1 MQTFQ
6 AQFLNVVR
14 ERNPLIHNITN
25 LVSANFTANG
35 LLAIGASPMMAESP
49 DEMAELAAISSAV
62 VLNLGTPSDE
72 KVAAMLAAGVAAN
85 RANVPVVLDPV
96 AVGASQL
103 RRNTVAKLAN
113 DISFTAIRGNAG
125 ELAYLAGL
133 DWQAKGVDAGK
144 GSGNLA
150 DIAKTV
156 AQKFSCVAVLSG
168 EQDFVSDGKQV
179 ARLSNGVALFPKV
192 TASGCLLSAMVG
204 AFVAVAPRELA
215 FQAACEAC
223 MVYAVAGELAAQ
235 GLADSQTGAFAVRL
249 LDSLAAINEE
259 QVAQFANVDLDFL
272 A

>member
-72 KVAAMLAAGVAAN
+72 KVAAMLVAGVAAN

-103 RRNTVAKLAN
+103 RRNTVAKLVRHFVYR
-113 DISFTAIRGNAG
+113 DSGNAG
-125 ELAYLAGL
+125 ELAYLAGV

-192 TASGCLLSAMVG
+192 TASGCLLSAVVG

-235 GLADSQTGAFAVRL
+235 GLADSQAGTFAVRL

-272 A
+272 T